1 MALTDPNTGRVILKY
16 DSIIDKAAREG
27 DNDAALEFS
36 IWQRQFMEM
45 HCSDPDELREW
56 ERRVNG

>member
-1 MALTDPNTGRVILKY
+1 MTLTDPKTGRVILKY
-16 DSIIDKAAREG
+16 DYIIDKAAREG

-36 IWQRQFMEM
+36 IWQKQFMEM
-45 HCSDPDELREW
+45 YCSNPEELQEW

>member
-1 MALTDPNTGRVILKY
+1 MALTDPRTGMVVLKY
-16 DSIIDKAAREG
+16 DYLIDKAAREG

-45 HCSDPDELREW
+45 YCTDQDQLREW